1 MRPTLN
7 KSHDDLPSLSI
18 RRPVLVLVVNLLVV
32 LAGLSALLA
41 IEVREILRLWKS
53 GLFLIWSGLVP

>member
-32 LAGLSALLA
+32 LAGLSA
-41 IEVREILRLWKS
+41 
-53 GLFLIWSGLVP
+53 